1 MERKRREWFQVIY
14 AKQGG
19 DIDVTIFYRLDDV
32 RRFADACKEQGQ
44 RVTAIIY
51 MRMVE
56 GVPVGQLIYQ

>member
-1 MERKRREWFQVIY
+1 MIY

-44 RVTAIIY
+44 KITAIIY
-51 MRMVE
+51 MRMVD

>member
-1 MERKRREWFQVIY
+1 MIY

-44 RVTAIIY
+44 KVTAIIY
-51 MRMVE
+51 MRMVD